1 MNIIINSVNT
11 DNFKANTVQS
21 NINVSAAEKITL
33 ENFSKGL
40 ITKSDTY
47 SSSDLQLKNYSD
59 LFSFVKKLLYNEN
72 FREIAINSNPELKIA
87 YENFI
92 NAIKTDDSKLAEYI
106 KSVLEDSGKF
116 SGEFF
121 NALNKIM
128 SETNNTSLKSSI
140 YEFLKIFDYYFSQ
153 NENAS
158 AVNSALNELLSKL
171 PEDIKKY
178 LLELLANSFDS
189 KLNLFLISAFN
200 TNLPDR
206 EKLKLILSYMLDLTD
221 GENSSKDYNP
231 LNILSYEQHVS
242 TQTGEGLIKLID
254 TAINTLKN
262 SNTEIS
268 DDIGRLLEALEEK
281 LSIIKSS
288 QNTDV
293 SDKFIYSSPSQGLN
307 EQETNINTMVKLIQ
321 SVTQEKSDILQSNI
335 DDITKVL
342 NSIKTAASFD
352 DKNIINDIISG
363 LAKIKTQNT
372 LDISI
377 IFDKIKNSILN
388 NNSYPKDIKNQIFE
402 LFGKLSDNILE
413 KLIFSDI
420 PKNKCEMLLNIYEK
434 GVMPVLLKNTDSLSS
449 LTHNL
454 MRLKLG
460 TASEFNKQIKTFFNR
475 LTYNMMIDSE
485 QALNMKLN
493 LIDKISEQQEV
504 NEGMKAF
511 LKLLDTGIKSG
522 NNDLNK
528 AAFENTILSM
538 ILKNSATSGI
548 KHFFLPLLYDG
559 HHVLSEIFLAKEK
572 VKEEKNN
579 QSSADLTDLILKITM
594 ILDIEEKGIFN
605 TTLFYSEGQI
615 SAKIIL
621 PDNFSS
627 LGTAISDDIKKI
639 IKKNKLEAKNIV
651 VSN

>member
-1 MNIIINSVNT
+1 MNIIINSANT
-11 DNFKANTVQS
+11 DNFKINAAQS
-21 NINVSAAEKITL
+21 SINVLAAEKISL
-33 ENFSKGL
+33 ENFAKEL

-72 FREIAINSNPELKIA
+72 FREIAINSNPELKQA

-92 NAIKTDDSKLAEYI
+92 SAIKTDDSKLAEYI

-128 SETNNTSLKSSI
+128 SETNNASLKNSI

-171 PEDIKKY
+171 PEDVKKY

-189 KLNLFLISAFN
+189 RLNLFLISAFN
-200 TNLPDR
+200 TNLPDK
-206 EKLKLILSYMLDLTD
+206 EKLRLILSYMLDLTD
-221 GENSSKDYNP
+221 KENSSKDYNP
-231 LNILSYEQHVS
+231 LNILSSEQHAKAQS
-242 TQTGEGLIKLID
+242 SDRLINLID
-254 TAINTLKN
+254 TAINTLKS

-268 DDIGRLLEALEEK
+268 DDIRKLLDALEEK
-281 LSIIKSS
+281 LHIMKSL
-288 QNTDV
+288 QNADA
-293 SDKFIYSSPSQGLN
+293 SDKFISSSSSQGLK
-307 EQETNINTMVKLIQ
+307 EQETNINMLVKLIQ
-321 SVTQEKSDILQSNI
+321 SVMQEKSDVLQSNI
-335 DDITKVL
+335 DDIIKFL
-342 NSIKTAASFD
+342 GNIKTLASFD
-352 DKNIINDIISG
+352 DKNIINDITDD
-363 LAKIKTQNT
+363 LARIKTQNSS
-372 LDISI
+372 DISM
-377 IFDKIKNSILN
+377 IFDKIKISILN

-402 LFGKLSDNILE
+402 LFGKLSDNISE

-420 PKNKCEMLLNIYEK
+420 SKNKCEVLLNIYEK
-434 GVMPVLLKNTDSLSS
+434 DIMPVLLKNTDSLSA

-454 MRLKLG
+454 IRLKLG
-460 TASEFNKQIKTFFNR
+460 TASEFNRQIKTFFNR
-475 LTYNMMIDSE
+475 LTYNLIIDSE

-511 LKLLDTGIKSG
+511 LKLLDTGIRSG
-522 NNDLNK
+522 SNDLNK

-538 ILKNSATSGI
+538 ILKNSATSGL

-572 VKEEKNN
+572 VKEEDKN
-579 QSSADLTDLILKITM
+579 QSFVDLSDLILKITM
-594 ILDIEEKGIFN
+594 ILDIEEKGVFN

-627 LGTAISDDIKKI
+627 SGTEISDDIKKI

>member
-1 MNIIINSVNT
+1 MNIIINSANT
-11 DNFKANTVQS
+11 DNFKNNAVKS
-21 NINVSAAEKITL
+21 NINISSAEKINL
-33 ENFSKGL
+33 ENFAKEL

-72 FREIAINSNPELKIA
+72 FREIAINSNPELKLA

-106 KSVLEDSGKF
+106 KSVLEDSVKF

-121 NALNKIM
+121 NTLNKIM
-128 SETNNTSLKSSI
+128 SETNNTSLKNSI

-171 PEDIKKY
+171 PEDVRKY
-178 LLELLANSFDS
+178 MLELLANSFDS

-221 GENSSKDYNP
+221 GQNSSKDNNP
-231 LNILSYEQHVS
+231 LNILASEQRTS
-242 TQTGEGLIKLID
+242 AQAEAGLVKLID

-262 SNTEIS
+262 STTEIS
-268 DDIGRLLEALEEK
+268 DDIRKLLEALEEK
-281 LSIIKSS
+281 LLIMKSS

-293 SDKFIYSSPSQGLN
+293 SDKFMSSSSSQSLK
-307 EQETNINTMVKLIQ
+307 EQETNVNMLLKLIQ
-321 SVTQEKSDILQSNI
+321 SVMQEKSDVLQSNI
-335 DDITKVL
+335 DDIIKFFD
-342 NSIKTAASFD
+342 SIKALASFD
-352 DKNIINDIISG
+352 DKSIIDNIIND
-363 LAKIKTQNT
+363 LTKIKTQNSS
-372 LDISI
+372 DISM

-402 LFGKLSDNILE
+402 LFGKLSDNISE

-420 PKNKCEMLLNIYEK
+420 SKNKCEVLLNIYEK
-434 GVMPVLLKNTDSLSS
+434 DIMPVLLKNTDSLSA

-460 TASEFNKQIKTFFNR
+460 TASEFNRQIKTFFNR
-475 LTYNMMIDSE
+475 LTYNLMIDSE
-485 QALNMKLN
+485 QALTMKLN

-511 LKLLDTGIKSG
+511 LKLLDTGIRSG
-522 NNDLNK
+522 SNDLNK

-538 ILKNSATSGI
+538 ILKNSATSGL

-572 VKEEKNN
+572 VKEEDKN
-579 QSSADLTDLILKITM
+579 QSSVDLADLILKITM
-594 ILDIEEKGIFN
+594 ILDIEEKGVFN

-627 LGTAISDDIKKI
+627 SGTEISDDIKKI
-639 IKKNKLEAKNIV
+639 IKKNKLEAKNII

>member
-1 MNIIINSVNT
+1 MNIIINSANT
-11 DNFKANTVQS
+11 DNFKSKAVQS
-21 NINVSAAEKITL
+21 NINVLAAEKINL
-33 ENFSKGL
+33 ENFAKEL

-72 FREIAINSNPELKIA
+72 FREIAINSNPELKQA

-92 NAIKTDDSKLAEYI
+92 NAIKTDDSKLAVYI

-128 SETNNTSLKSSI
+128 SETNNASLKNSI

-171 PEDIKKY
+171 PEDAKKY

-200 TNLPDR
+200 TNLPNK
-206 EKLKLILSYMLDLTD
+206 EKLRLILSYMLDLTD
-221 GENSSKDYNP
+221 KENSSKDYNP
-231 LNILSYEQHVS
+231 LNILSSEQHAKAQS
-242 TQTGEGLIKLID
+242 SDRLINLID
-254 TAINTLKN
+254 TTINTLKS

-268 DDIGRLLEALEEK
+268 DDIRKLLDALEEK
-281 LSIIKSS
+281 LHIMKSL
-288 QNTDV
+288 QNADA
-293 SDKFIYSSPSQGLN
+293 SDKFISSSSSQSLK
-307 EQETNINTMVKLIQ
+307 EQETNINMLVKLIQ
-321 SVTQEKSDILQSNI
+321 SVTKEKSDVLQNNI
-335 DDITKVL
+335 DNIIKFL
-342 NSIKTAASFD
+342 ENIKTSASFD
-352 DKNIINDIISG
+352 DKSIINDIIND
-363 LAKIKTQNT
+363 LAKIKTQNSS
-372 LDISI
+372 DISI

-420 PKNKCEMLLNIYEK
+420 SKNKCEMLLNIYEK
-434 GVMPVLLKNTDSLSS
+434 DVMPVLLKNTDSLSA

-460 TASEFNKQIKTFFNR
+460 TASEFNKQIKIFFNR
-475 LTYNMMIDSE
+475 LTYNPIIDSE
-485 QALNMKLN
+485 QALNMKLD

-511 LKLLDTGIKSG
+511 LKLLDTGIKLGS
-522 NNDLNK
+522 NDLNK

-538 ILKNSATSGI
+538 ILKNSATSGL
-548 KHFFLPLLYDG
+548 KHFFIPLLYDG

-572 VKEEKNN
+572 VKEENKN
-579 QSSADLTDLILKITM
+579 QSSADLSDLILKITM

-621 PDNFSS
+621 PDNFNSS
-627 LGTAISDDIKKI
+627 GTEISDDIKKI